1 MKITKNTKLGEILE
15 NYENAEQVLM
25 GFGMHCFSC
34 PISQMESV
42 EEASAVHDLDLDFV
56 LNKMNEKLE
65 PKKAKWIFNLLFFQ
79 NKNRR
84 FLWIKAK

>member
-42 EEASAVHDLDLDFV
+42 EEASAVHDIDVDFV
-56 LNKMNEKLE
+56 LKKMKENV
-65 PKKAKWIFNLLFFQ
+65 
-79 NKNRR
+79 
-84 FLWIKAK
+84 

>member
-1 MKITKNTKLGEILE
+1 MEIKGEEMEITKNTKLGEILE

-56 LNKMNEKLE
+56 LAKMNEKLK
-65 PKKAKWIFNLLFFQ
+65 PKAK
-79 NKNRR
+79 
-84 FLWIKAK
+84 